1 MRTVS
6 VRNSKYPLRMSEG
19 GFGGSLPATRLLTM
33 LEVLQARG
41 RVSGRELAER
51 LEVDPRTVRRYAV
64 KLEELGLPVEAERG
78 PGGGYR
84 LRPGYKL
91 PPLMLTDDEAS
102 AVVLGLIAA
111 RQTGIATQGAGLD
124 DALAKILRV
133 LPAELRERV
142 GSLEEGLTT
151 MWSSS
156 RASPPPTEVA
166 LDLAQAIRTRH
177 RVRIRHATPGKPESD
192 RVVSPYGMVFHAG
205 RWYLAAHDD
214 RSNEVRT
221 FRIDRV
227 RTAEL
232 RRETFQMPEAFDP
245 AVHVARSI
253 AEAPWGTE
261 IEVVFSTTLEEARR
275 RIPRTIGDPEQVE
288 GGVLLR
294 AQIDDMDA
302 AAREIARLGWR
313 FTVRRPP
320 DLRDA
325 VRRLGE
331 SLTQWVE

>member
-1 MRTVS
+1 
-6 VRNSKYPLRMSEG
+6 
-19 GFGGSLPATRLLTM
+19 M

-64 KLEELGLPVEAERG
+64 KLEELGIPVEAERG

-91 PPLMLTDDEAS
+91 PPLMLTDDEAA

-124 DALAKILRV
+124 EALAKILRV
-133 LPAELRERV
+133 LPAELRDRV
-142 GSLEEGLTT
+142 AALEEHLTT

-156 RASPPPTEVA
+156 RASPPATEVA
-166 LDLAQAIRTRH
+166 FDLAQAIRTRH
-177 RVRIRHATPGKPESD
+177 RVRIRYATPDRPETD
-192 RVVSPYGMVFHAG
+192 RVVAPYGMVFHSG

-214 RSNEVRT
+214 RSGELRT
-221 FRIDRV
+221 FRVDRV
-227 RTAEL
+227 LAADVRPEPFTA
-232 RRETFQMPEAFDP
+232 PEGFD
-245 AVHVARSI
+245 AAAHVARSI
-253 AEAPWGTE
+253 ADAPWGTE
-261 IEVVFSTTLEEARR
+261 IEVVFRTTIEEARR
-275 RIPRTIGDPEQVE
+275 RIPRTIGEPEPVR

-294 AQIDDMDA
+294 AHSDDLDA
-302 AAREIARLGWR
+302 AARELARLGWA

-320 DLRDA
+320 GLRDA

-331 SLTQWVE
+331 SLIQWVE

>member
-1 MRTVS
+1 
-6 VRNSKYPLRMSEG
+6 
-19 GFGGSLPATRLLTM
+19 
-33 LEVLQARG
+33 
-41 RVSGRELAER
+41 
-51 LEVDPRTVRRYAV
+51 V
-64 KLEELGLPVEAERG
+64 KLEELGIPVEAERG

-91 PPLMLTDDEAS
+91 PPLMLTDDEAA

-142 GSLEEGLTT
+142 AALEEGLTT

-156 RASPPPTEVA
+156 RASPPPTQVA
-166 LDLAQAIRTRH
+166 LDIAQAIRSRR
-177 RVRIRHATPGKPESD
+177 RVRIRYAAPGRPETD
-192 RVVSPYGMVFHAG
+192 RVVAPYGMVFHAG

-221 FRIDRV
+221 FRVDRM

-232 RRETFQMPEAFDP
+232 RRETFDVPDGFD
-245 AVHVARSI
+245 AAAYVARSI
-253 AEAPWGTE
+253 AEAPWGVE
-261 IEVVFSTTLEEARR
+261 IEIVFRTTLEEARR
-275 RIPRTIGDPEQVE
+275 RIPRTIGDPEQAE
-288 GGVLLR
+288 DGVLLR
-294 AQIDDMDA
+294 ARTDDLDA
-302 AAREIARLGWR
+302 AAREIARLGWP
-313 FTVRRPP
+313 FTVVRPP
-320 DLRDA
+320 ELRDA

>member
-1 MRTVS
+1 MEG
-6 VRNSKYPLRMSEG
+6 SE
-19 GFGGSLPATRLLTM
+19 GSLPATRLLAM

-41 RVSGRELAER
+41 RVGGPELAER
-51 LEVDPRTVRRYAV
+51 LGVDPRTVRRYAV
-64 KLEELGLPVEAERG
+64 KLEELGIPVEAERG

-91 PPLMLTDDEAS
+91 PPLMLTDDEAA

-142 GSLEEGLTT
+142 AALEEHLTT

-156 RASPPPTEVA
+156 RASPPATQVA
-166 LDLAQAIRTRH
+166 LDLAQAIRKRR
-177 RVRIRHATPGKPESD
+177 RVRIRYATPGRTESD
-192 RVVSPYGMVFHAG
+192 RVVAPYGMVFHSG

-221 FRIDRV
+221 FRVDRV
-227 RTAEL
+227 RTAEP
-232 RRETFQMPEAFDP
+232 RQETFSMPDGFD
-245 AVHVARSI
+245 AAEHVARSI
-253 AEAPWGTE
+253 AGAPWGTE
-261 IEVVFSTTLEEARR
+261 IEVVFQTTLEEARR
-275 RIPRTIGDPEQVE
+275 RIPRTIGEPEQVE
-288 GGVLLR
+288 DGVLLR
-294 AQIDDMDA
+294 AQTDDPDA
-302 AAREIARLGWR
+302 AAREIARLGWP

-320 DLRDA
+320 ELRAA

-331 SLTQWVE
+331 ALTHWVE